1 MHSRKAAY
9 MTGRWRL
16 SVHNTASTSDTEQY
30 NTHYTRCPTEVPA
43 ALTTL
48 RIFRKAH
55 QHLYNEISPPW
66 RMPFDPCTR
75 KAQLNNLTTS
85 TTTELQKAHILLSS
99 IIFPRR
105 RQIIP
110 QIEWRSGST
119 DVYSPAIA
127 PSVDFFGRPC
137 NVRPGKI
144 DNETAIAVNSF
155 ISISIKPF
163 SRSIVSSCSNHHT
176 HLRSCL

>member
-1 MHSRKAAY
+1 VYITQLPHQTQNNTTHITQDVRLRSQQPSQHCASSERPTSTY
-9 MTGRWRL
+9 TTGSAHL
-16 SVHNTASTSDTEQY
+16 GV
-30 NTHYTRCPTEVPA
+30 CPLTPA
-43 ALTTL
+43 
-48 RIFRKAH
+48 
-55 QHLYNEISPPW
+55 
-66 RMPFDPCTR
+66 PC

-137 NVRPGKI
+137 SVRPGKI